1 MKKRIRIILD
11 WLCIFFSGM
20 FDRRYYLQ
28 TYPDIRS
35 TKTSPLLH
43 YLRHGGFEGRNPSAD
58 FQSSVYL
65 DRYPDVKIS
74 GMNPLVHYIRFG
86 KAEGRNPK
94 ASAIQ
99 SVSLKTSTLALSDS
113 STLIFDHS
121 WGGGTSRYL
130 FDVLLNPDNPLPQSL
145 VVRYNPSAN
154 AYNVKVRIRTEI
166 KEEAVYYDWKKLTKD
181 ISEIQYS
188 SIIINSLFSWPSTET
203 ALKWIARYKIEHPS
217 VKVIYKGHDFY
228 CVCPSF
234 TLQDN
239 THKFCGIRCD
249 ETECNDCVRTMGNSH
264 VFLDKDN
271 IERFSVSHWR
281 LMWSLF
287 FENTVDEIDVFSPS
301 AKKILL
307 QAYPD
312 ATDKMVLTPHKI
324 KPFSRCN
331 IAILGHL
338 SIYKGSEII
347 RDFCKYLDE
356 NQIENVQIYL
366 FGYNPMGIQSKHL
379 TEMGGYDRQDLPE
392 KLEKAKIDIVF
403 IPSTCPESF
412 CYTAGES
419 IALGY
424 PTVCFDLGGQAD
436 QVRASDNGMILFSED
451 PENIY
456 SSIIDMWKNIRKAT
470 ENDEETK
477 SGEKT
482 RTVVLQ
488 DTASRDFLKWM
499 YQIRDD
505 KSNYV
510 HEAKDSIKKTDDMP
524 KIIAAY
530 LPQFH
535 EFSENT
541 RWFGRGF
548 TEWTNTT
555 QTLPQ
560 YIGHRQPH
568 IPIDV
573 GFYNLNDTAVMH
585 RQAELAKKYGIDGF
599 CVYYYWFSGKKLM
612 DRPLKQLLNDKD
624 LDFPFFLFW
633 ANDDWTMAWGNG
645 ATRETLYKGA
655 VKPEDAEK
663 FMEDVL
669 PYMHDSRYIRIN
681 NKPVLLIYKIALG
694 DKADYLHF
702 VQKIQAIAKRS
713 GLEGIYLLS
722 PIEDFMNYE
731 ELELVQKEY
740 NLDALMEF
748 HPIAGRRGWNQKKI
762 EYMDKS
768 CRSVCYDVD
777 DFVSNK
783 KYLLNTKAN
792 VFPGLFPDWDN
803 SPRRYNRGA
812 MILQSTPENYKK
824 WLSDLIKWT
833 KKHHKADERF
843 IFVNAW
849 NEWAEGAH
857 LEPDSFYGYA
867 YLQKTREALEEN
879 SDDTC
884 REKDTAGNTL
894 DERKKNN

>member
-1 MKKRIRIILD
+1 MKNAIRMIYD

-20 FDRRYYLQ
+20 FDRKYYLQ
-28 TYPDIRS
+28 TYPDVRD
-35 TKTSPLLH
+35 KKALPLLH
-43 YLRHGGFEGRNPSAD
+43 YLRHGGFEGRNPSKA
-58 FQSSVYL
+58 FQSAAYL
-65 DRYPDVKIS
+65 EKYPDVRNS
-74 GMNPLVHYIRFG
+74 GMNPLVHYIRYG
-86 KAEGRNPK
+86 KAEGRDPK
-94 ASAIQ
+94 ASGDKA
-99 SVSLKTSTLALSDS
+99 VSLKTSTLSSSDS

-130 FDVLLNPDNPLPQSL
+130 FDTLLDPDHPIPQSL
-145 VVRYNPSAN
+145 LVRYNPAEST
-154 AYNVKVRIRTEI
+154 YVVQMRIRTEVE
-166 KEEAVYYDWKKLTKD
+166 EEAEYCDWET
-181 ISEIQYS
+181 ISQDMGKIKYS
-188 SIIINSLFSWPSTET
+188 TIIVNSLFSWPSVET
-203 ALKWIARYKIEHPS
+203 ALKWIAEYKVKNPS
-217 VKVIYKGHDFY
+217 VKIVYKGHDYY
-228 CVCPSF
+228 CICPSF
-234 TLQDN
+234 TLQDY
-239 THKFCGIRCD
+239 THKFCGVRCD
-249 ETECNDCVRTMGNSH
+249 ETECNDCVRSMGSGH

-271 IERFSVSHWR
+271 AERFSVSHWR
-281 LMWSLF
+281 KMWLSF
-287 FENTVDEIDVFSPS
+287 FKETVDEIDIFSPS
-301 AKKILL
+301 SKKIML

-312 ATDKMVLTPHKI
+312 IENKLALIPHKI
-324 KPFSRCN
+324 KPFACCN
-331 IAILGHL
+331 VAILGYL
-338 SIYKGSEII
+338 SVYKGSEVI
-347 RDFCKYLDE
+347 RKFCEYLDE
-356 NQIENVQIYL
+356 NQIENIQLYL
-366 FGYNPMGIQSKHL
+366 FGYNTTGIKSAHL
-379 TEMGGYDRQDLPE
+379 KEMGGYERKDLPE

-436 QVRASDNGMILFSED
+436 QVRASNNGRILFSER
-451 PENIY
+451 PEDIY
-456 SSIIDMWKNIRKAT
+456 NSMIELWRNLTGIT
-470 ENDEETK
+470 ETAQETK
-477 SGEKT
+477 SQEKT

-488 DTASRDFLKWM
+488 DTVSRDFLKWM

-505 KSNYV
+505 KSHFV
-510 HEAKDSIKKTDDMP
+510 KEAEDSIQKTDDMP
-524 KIIAAY
+524 KVIAAY

-535 EFSENT
+535 EFPENT

-548 TEWTNTT
+548 SEWTNTT

-568 IPIDV
+568 VPIDV
-573 GFYNLNDTAVMH
+573 GFYNLNSDEVMY

-612 DRPLKQLLNDKD
+612 DCPLKQILDDKE

-645 ATRETLYKGA
+645 ATRETLYKGG

-669 PYMHDSRYIRIN
+669 PYMLDSRYIRIN

-694 DKADYLHF
+694 DRSDYLLF
-702 VQKIQAIAKRS
+702 VKKIQEIARKN
-713 GLEGIYLLS
+713 GLDGIYLLS
-722 PIEDFMNYE
+722 PIEDFMDHG
-731 ELELVQKEY
+731 ELEKVQKEY
-740 NLDALMEF
+740 ELDALMEF
-748 HPIAGRRGWNQKKI
+748 HPVAGRKGWNKKQV
-762 EYMDKS
+762 EYMDES

-777 DFVSNK
+777 DFVSNR
-783 KYLLNTKAN
+783 KYLLDTKAN

-812 MILQSTPENYKK
+812 MILQNTPENYKK

-833 KKHHKADERF
+833 KAHNKEGERF

-857 LEPDSFYGYA
+857 LEPDSYYGYA

-879 SDDTC
+879 SA
-884 REKDTAGNTL
+884 TADKAGVP
-894 DERKKNN
+894 EKNNRK